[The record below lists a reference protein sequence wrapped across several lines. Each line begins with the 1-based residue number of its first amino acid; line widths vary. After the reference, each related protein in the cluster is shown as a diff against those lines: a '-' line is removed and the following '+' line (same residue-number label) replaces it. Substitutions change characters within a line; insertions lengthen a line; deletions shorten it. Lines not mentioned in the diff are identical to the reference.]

1 MTRVLIGGIGYRN
14 LRDHSVGVVL
24 TDALTLRSWSP
35 DISIEDISYNPIA
48 VVQRL
53 QDDPPHRR
61 FGLAIVAG
69 ATQRPGRSPG
79 TLTIYRWDG
88 RLPASG
94 GIHDAITEAVTG
106 VIALDNT
113 VVVAGH
119 FGVLPRT
126 VVIIEIEPDAHEF
139 GDTLTPAVAKALG
152 RATTTA
158 VELAFDPAK
167 ALSLPEGSLASRAHH
182 TGIVFAR
189 VQHDREAH

>member
-1 MTRVLIGGIGYRN
+1 
-14 LRDHSVGVVL
+14 
-24 TDALTLRSWSP
+24 
-35 DISIEDISYNPIA
+35 
-48 VVQRL
+48 
-53 QDDPPHRR
+53 
-61 FGLAIVAG
+61 
-69 ATQRPGRSPG
+69 
-79 TLTIYRWDG
+79 
-88 RLPASG
+88 LPASG